1 MGPIKQQEVQEDENA
16 KGFPTRWALGVM
28 TMTNQH

>member
-1 MGPIKQQEVQEDENA
+1 MGPINQQEEDEDA